1 MNISLSDIKLIC
13 NYKENNNP
21 SLPRGI
27 IYYFDTLSSE
37 DEWVINETKRRNRQ
51 SVINSLLDEEQEDY
65 TDLSWPIQGVDLS
78 DNGTILSPRVMSQA
92 VVAKNFIDYNSLY
105 NDIISHLE
113 NITSKPMRKCQ
124 IHTHDINLK
133 LTNDQNYTNLENF
146 DINSRKIITK
156 MTFLKNIL
164 SMKSRLGPGS
174 VFIIGDNILD
184 YLISS
189 SYEFQLNQVGSVI
202 GVINGS
208 KIIHSSNINPNK
220 VIATITQNE
229 SSTGLNVINNV
240 NNGDDYHQ
248 TYFISETPTFENRIV
263 WFEIS

>member
-13 NYKENNNP
+13 NYKENSNP
-21 SLPRGI
+21 SLPKGI
-27 IYYFDTLSSE
+27 IYYLDTLSSE
-37 DEWVINETKRRNRQ
+37 DEWVINEAKRRNRQ
-51 SVINSLLDEEQEDY
+51 SAINSLLDEEQEDY
-65 TDLSWPIQGVDLS
+65 TELPWPIPEGDLS
-78 DNGTILSPRVMSQA
+78 NGTVLSPRVMSQS
-92 VVAKNFIDYNSLY
+92 VTAKNFIDYNYLY
-105 NDIISHLE
+105 DDIISHLE
-113 NITSKPMRKCQ
+113 NITSKPMKKCQ
-124 IHTHDINLK
+124 IHPYDINLK
-133 LTNDQNYTNLENF
+133 LTNGSSSTNLENF
-146 DINSRKIITK
+146 DSNLRKIITK

-189 SYEFQLNQVGSVI
+189 SYEFQLNQSGSVV

-208 KIIHSSNINPNK
+208 KIIHSSNISPNK
-220 VIATITQNE
+220 VIATVTQNE

>member
-1 MNISLSDIKLIC
+1 MNISPSDIKLIC

-51 SVINSLLDEEQEDY
+51 SAINSLLDEEQEDY
-65 TDLSWPIQGVDLS
+65 NDLTWPIPEGDV
-78 DNGTILSPRVMSQA
+78 TILSPRVMSQA
-92 VVAKNFIDYNSLY
+92 VTAKKFTDYNSLY
-105 NDIISHLE
+105 DDIISHLE
-113 NITSKPMRKCQ
+113 NITSSPMRKCQ
-124 IHTHDINLK
+124 IHPYDINLK
-133 LTNDQNYTNLENF
+133 LTNDSNFSNLENF
-146 DINSRKIITK
+146 DTNSRKIITK

-164 SMKSRLGPGS
+164 SMKSRLGPVA

-189 SYEFQLNQVGSVI
+189 SYEFQLNQIGSVI

-220 VIATITQNE
+220 VIATVTQNE